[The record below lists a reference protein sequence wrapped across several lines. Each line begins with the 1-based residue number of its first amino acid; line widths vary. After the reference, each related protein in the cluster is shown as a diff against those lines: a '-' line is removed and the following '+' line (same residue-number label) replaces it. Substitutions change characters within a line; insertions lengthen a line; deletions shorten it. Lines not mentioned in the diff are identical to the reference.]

1 MRQARSLANLE
12 GVSLCSRSESGRH
25 RAKTK
30 ELSQQLSFASFALS
44 EHLLHL
50 VVLDERVLLLD
61 ALLVRLEEVEAALV
75 VLGQPVLHAE
85 NEGALAGNFDGA
97 DLLSTLPA
105 LV

>member
-1 MRQARSLANLE
+1 M
-12 GVSLCSRSESGRH
+12 
-25 RAKTK
+25 
-30 ELSQQLSFASFALS
+30 SFASFALS

-61 ALLVRLEEVEAALV
+61 TLLISLEEVEGALV

-85 NEGALAGNFDGA
+85 DKGALAGYFDGA
-97 DLLSTLPA
+97 DLLSTFPA

>member
-1 MRQARSLANLE
+1 M
-12 GVSLCSRSESGRH
+12 
-25 RAKTK
+25 
-30 ELSQQLSFASFALS
+30 SFASFALS

-61 ALLVRLEEVEAALV
+61 TLLISLEEVEGALV

-85 NEGALAGNFDGA
+85 DKGALARYFDGA
-97 DLLSTLPA
+97 DLLSTFPA

>member
-1 MRQARSLANLE
+1 M
-12 GVSLCSRSESGRH
+12 
-25 RAKTK
+25 
-30 ELSQQLSFASFALS
+30 SFASFALS